1 FSIDCFN
8 QPSISL
14 SLIHLNPNLN
24 HNPNQLIIYH
34 NDINNPRT
42 SFSRAANNQALLA
55 RAIALPAHP
64 LAPRRTQPPLRTK
77 DLQTRPSNTLRAA
90 GAQRNPPL
98 GKSPVISIT
107 PPNSP
112 PVVVAESALIIEYL
126 LDHYAAGS
134 KSTLLPK
141 RYEEGKEGQVGG
153 ETQEWL
159 RFRYFMHYAEGSLMI
174 IMMLYLVATNI
185 KNSPVPF
192 FIKPIT
198 TRVGDKIL
206 TSFVE
211 PNCVTHF
218 SFLESQLQTSGGQY
232 LCGKHLTGA
241 DILISFPLI
250 AGKGSAYTKEKYPLV
265 WAYTERLEKEKGY
278 VKAVEKIVEL
288 EGEFSASLPR

>member
-1 FSIDCFN
+1 MTSTTPTAESTE
-8 QPSISL
+8 QPIIKLYWLEQSRSQRIL
-14 SLIHLNPNLN
+14 WLLEELNLRYELQIFKRDPETHFAPPELKKIH
-24 HNPNQLIIYH
+24 
-34 NDINNPRT
+34 
-42 SFSRAANNQALLA
+42 
-55 RAIALPAHP
+55 
-64 LAPRRTQPPLRTK
+64 
-77 DLQTRPSNTLRAA
+77 
-90 GAQRNPPL
+90 PL

-112 PVVVAESALIIEYL
+112 PVVIAESALIIEYL
-126 LDHYAAGS
+126 LDHFAAGS

-141 RYEEGKEGQVGG
+141 RYEEGREGQVGG

-174 IMMLYLVATNI
+174 ILMLYLVASNI
-185 KNSPVPF
+185 KTSPVPF

-198 TRVGDKIL
+198 SRIGDKIL

-241 DILISFPLI
+241 DILLSFPLI
-250 AGKGSAYTKEKYPLV
+250 AGKGTAFTKEKYPGV

-278 VKAVEKIVEL
+278 EKAVEKIVEI
-288 EGEFSASLPR
+288 EGKFEASLP